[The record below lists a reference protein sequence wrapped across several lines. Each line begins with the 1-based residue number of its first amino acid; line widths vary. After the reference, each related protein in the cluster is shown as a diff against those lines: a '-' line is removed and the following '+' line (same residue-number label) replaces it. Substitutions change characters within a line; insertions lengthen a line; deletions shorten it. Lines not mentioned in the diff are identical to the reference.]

1 MNSAGRRGFF
11 NQKILRNVSIR
22 NEFRQLTTSSVNKP
36 KDESWIFVLGNSD
49 TGELICIKR
58 FNQIIRSHTTVSLS
72 FVTSNIIGRQRL
84 TLYLL
89 SDGYLGLDQQYDF
102 FIDVQS
108 ASLQTQIN
116 TELNALSDELDR
128 RLAVLQ

>member
-1 MNSAGRRGFF
+1 
-11 NQKILRNVSIR
+11 RNDY
-22 NEFRQLTTSSVNKP
+22 RQLTTSTVTKS
-36 KDESWIFVLGNSD
+36 KDESWIFVLGNTD

-58 FNQIIRSHTTVSLS
+58 FNQIIRSQTTVSLS

-84 TLYLL
+84 TLYFL

-102 FIDVQS
+102 FIDIES

-116 TELNALSDELDR
+116 TELDSLVDELDQ
-128 RLAVLQ
+128 RLAALQ